1 MSAAVAGGN
10 GEPGKRRIAA
20 SSDLHCRPEHGARMR
35 ELVKAVNAEA
45 ELLVLCGDLTDRG
58 HPEEAK
64 VLADALAGL
73 SVPCAAVLGNHD
85 LDRGAGA
92 EIAKLLGDAGVEVLD
107 GDHLILRDDIGV
119 AGVKGFMGGF
129 GSATLQAFGEGPLK
143 AFVQEAVT
151 EALKL
156 EAALSQLDSEKKI
169 VIMHYTPILETTV
182 GENVEIRPFLGT
194 SRLAAP
200 IDLYGADVVFHGHAH
215 HGALEGRMSN
225 GTPVYNVAMPLL
237 RKLTGKSFLLF
248 EV

>member
-1 MSAAVAGGN
+1 MPEAPAVCGGRPRLGNLGNLGNLGKERPGRDGAPGGAEGAGRGGGGRGGAGPQAGIMSATVAGGN
-10 GEPGKRRIAA
+10 GEPGERRIAA

-73 SVPCAAVLGNHD
+73 SMPCAAVLGNHD

-143 AFVQEAVT
+143 A
-151 EALKL
+151 
-156 EAALSQLDSEKKI
+156 LSR
-169 VIMHYTPILETTV
+169 
-182 GENVEIRPFLGT
+182 RP
-194 SRLAAP
+194 
-200 IDLYGADVVFHGHAH
+200 
-215 HGALEGRMSN
+215 
-225 GTPVYNVAMPLL
+225 
-237 RKLTGKSFLLF
+237 
-248 EV
+248 